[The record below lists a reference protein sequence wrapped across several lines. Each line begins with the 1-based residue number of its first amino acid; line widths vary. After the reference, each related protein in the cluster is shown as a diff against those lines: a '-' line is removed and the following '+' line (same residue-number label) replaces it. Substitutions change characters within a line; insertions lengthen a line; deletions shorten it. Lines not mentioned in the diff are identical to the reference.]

1 MSDEYDLL
9 LNHVKGI
16 SKDKLKDI
24 NVTTPLFKDKILDSM
39 NILDLIAY
47 IQKKIGRKLD
57 DNEIVMNNFK
67 DIKTIVDK
75 YEELYQ
81 HLIHGSPYNIVFTG

>member
-1 MSDEYDLL
+1 MMSDEYGLL
-9 LNHVKGI
+9 LNHVRGI
-16 SKDKLKDI
+16 SKDKLQDI
-24 NVTTPLFKDKILDSM
+24 NITTPLFKDRILDSM

-67 DIKTIVDK
+67 DVKTIV
-75 YEELYQ
+75 E
-81 HLIHGSPYNIVFTG
+81 VFIDGKR